1 MASKAMVRHQPAEE
15 KLSGRQKAAILC
27 MAVGAEEAA
36 KITQRLTSDE
46 VELISFEIAKMDR
59 VEPELAE
66 GVLVEW
72 IESAVASEALSNGGV
87 DYAKEI
93 LEKAFGSAK
102 ASNILKRVVTQ
113 LADTAGLSRLRNA
126 DPQQIANMFRN
137 EHPQTIALI
146 LAHLVSPQTAAV
158 LKELDPALGGDIA
171 LRMAKMEKVS
181 PEMLLLIEKSLG
193 TDTELE
199 FQQGMSR
206 AGGPAAV
213 AEVLNLLHGTLEKQI
228 LEKISDQDSALAE
241 QIKNLMFVFEDLI
254 TVEDHAVQ
262 RILRD
267 IETKTLALALKG
279 ASGELRQR
287 IMSQMSQRAVTS
299 LKEEIEMLGSVRV
312 RDVEASQA
320 AIVAQAR
327 ALEEAG
333 EIILNGSENDLVS

>member
-1 MASKAMVRHQPAEE
+1 MTPNAVARRPNEE
-15 KLSGRQKAAILC
+15 RLTGRQKAAILC

-46 VELISFEIAKMDR
+46 VDLISFEIAKMDR
-59 VEPELAE
+59 VQPELAE

-72 IESAVASEALSNGGV
+72 IESAVASEALSSGGV
-87 DYAKEI
+87 DYAREI
-93 LEKAFGSAK
+93 LEKAFGSTK

-113 LADTAGLSRLRNA
+113 LADTAGLSRLHNA
-126 DPQQIANMFRN
+126 DPQQIANMFRS

-158 LKELDPALGGDIA
+158 LKELDPGLGGDIA
-171 LRMAKMEKVS
+171 FRMAKMEKVS

-213 AEVLNLLHGTLEKQI
+213 AEVLNLLHGSLEKQI
-228 LEKISDQDSALAE
+228 LEKISGQDTALAE
-241 QIKNLMFVFEDLI
+241 QIKNLMFVFEDI
-254 TVEDHAVQ
+254 VGVEDQAIQ
-262 RILRD
+262 RLLRD
-267 IETKTLALALKG
+267 IETKTLALAFKG
-279 ASGELRQR
+279 ASAELKAR
-287 IMSQMSQRAVTS
+287 ITSQMSQRAAAA

-312 RDVEASQA
+312 RDVEAAQA
-320 AIVAQAR
+320 TIVAQAR

-333 EIILNGSENDLVS
+333 EIVLNGSENDLVS

>member
-1 MASKAMVRHQPAEE
+1 MASKALARHATEE
-15 KLSGRQKAAILC
+15 KLTGRQKAAILC

-171 LRMAKMEKVS
+171 FRMAKMEKVS
-181 PEMLLLIEKSLG
+181 PENAHADRRKSLG

-228 LEKISDQDSALAE
+228 LEKISGQDAALAE

-254 TVEDHAVQ
+254 AVEDQAVQ

-267 IETKTLALALKG
+267 VDTKTLSLALKG

-287 IMSQMSQRAVTS
+287 VMGQMSQRAVTS

-312 RDVEASQA
+312 RDVEAAQA
-320 AIVAQAR
+320 AIVAQGPRAR
-327 ALEEAG
+327 
-333 EIILNGSENDLVS
+333 GSGGDHPQRQRE

>member
-1 MASKAMVRHQPAEE
+1 
-15 KLSGRQKAAILC
+15 
-27 MAVGAEEAA
+27 
-36 KITQRLTSDE
+36 
-46 VELISFEIAKMDR
+46 
-59 VEPELAE
+59 
-66 GVLVEW
+66 
-72 IESAVASEALSNGGV
+72 
-87 DYAKEI
+87 
-93 LEKAFGSAK
+93 
-102 ASNILKRVVTQ
+102 
-113 LADTAGLSRLRNA
+113 
-126 DPQQIANMFRN
+126 
-137 EHPQTIALI
+137 
-146 LAHLVSPQTAAV
+146 
-158 LKELDPALGGDIA
+158 
-171 LRMAKMEKVS
+171 
-181 PEMLLLIEKSLG
+181 
-193 TDTELE
+193 
-199 FQQGMSR
+199 MSR